1 VSERGPESSDDA
13 LRPLLPELVRVP
25 GVRGLSAL
33 AILALLVVLA
43 LVGLRAL
50 EAPHVSYTTQ
60 SAKQGD
66 LVVTVTATGPLQ
78 PTEQVDIGSELSGTL
93 RSVAVGYNDPVTAG
107 EVLARLDTT
116 RLEAQALQARASL
129 ASAEASLDEARASS
143 REASAQQDRLQ
154 RLHEISNAKLPS
166 ESEFATARSVATR
179 ALGAVRS
186 AEAAV
191 SQARATLDVAQADL
205 SRAEIR
211 SPIDG
216 VVLAANARPGQTV
229 AASLQAPVLFTLA
242 GDLTKLH
249 LDLSVDEADVGK
261 VREGQSV
268 RFSVD
273 AWPGRTFDGRIEQ
286 VHYGARTQAGVV
298 SYAAIAAVDN
308 PELLLRPGMTATAEI
323 EVEHDAQVMLVPN
336 AALRFEP
343 PERETAPPRGLAW
356 FVPDK
361 HRFDVSPSDAARDAE
376 PHVWELRDGGLR
388 RVAVEPLGSDG
399 SWTGVR
405 PGALADGA
413 HLVVDM
419 AHRG

>member
-1 VSERGPESSDDA
+1 LSERGPETSDDA
-13 LRPLLPELVRVP
+13 LQPLLPELVRVP
-25 GVRGLSAL
+25 GVRGLHAIAL
-33 AILALLVVLA
+33 LAVLALLA
-43 LVGLRAL
+43 LLGLRAL
-50 EAPHVSYTTQ
+50 ETPRTSYRTE
-60 SAKQGD
+60 SAKLGD

-78 PTEQVDIGSELSGTL
+78 PTEQVDVGSELSGTL
-93 RSVAVGYNDPVTAG
+93 RTVAVGYNDHVQAG
-107 EVLARLDTT
+107 QVLARLDTT

-129 ASAEASLDEARASS
+129 AAAEASLDEARATEK
-143 REASAQQDRLQ
+143 EASAQQDRLQ

-191 SQARATLDVAQADL
+191 QQARATLDVAQTDL
-205 SRAEIR
+205 SHTEIR

-216 VVLAANARPGQTV
+216 VVLVANARPGQTV

-249 LDLSVDEADVGK
+249 LDLSIDEADVGK

-268 RFSVD
+268 HFSVD
-273 AWPGRTFDGRIEQ
+273 AWPGRTFEGHIDQ
-286 VHYGARTQAGVV
+286 VHFGARTLAGVV

-308 PELLLRPGMTATAEI
+308 PDLLLRPGMTATAEI

-343 PERETAPPRGLAW
+343 PEHETSSAHGLAW
-356 FVPDK
+356 FLPDK
-361 HRFDVSPSDAARDAE
+361 HRFDVSPSDAAHDAA
-376 PHVWELRDGGLR
+376 PHVWELQGGNLR
-388 RVAVEPLGSDG
+388 RVAIEPIGSDG
-399 SWTGVR
+399 TWTGVR
-405 PGALADGA
+405 PGTVEDGA
-413 HLVVDM
+413 HLVVDT
-419 AHRG
+419 ARRG